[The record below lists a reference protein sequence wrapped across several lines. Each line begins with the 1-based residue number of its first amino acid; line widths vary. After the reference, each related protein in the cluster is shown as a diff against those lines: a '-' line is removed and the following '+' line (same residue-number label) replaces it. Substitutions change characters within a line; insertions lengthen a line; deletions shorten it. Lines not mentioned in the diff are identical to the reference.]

1 MKKILLSLATLYT
14 LGQAGGCLLVQP
26 NSISVDWKAYK
37 TLDKIGVGGKFTS
50 VNYTPTALEGKDFA
64 SILVGSKVK
73 IDTKKIDTGNSGRD
87 ETLVKFFFDKMN
99 SGLIEATIKEIK
111 ADKKVKNKPRTGVV
125 KVMITMNEKSLLIPM
140 KYSYADS
147 KFRAEGTIDILDF
160 SAKGALDSIS
170 KSCYDLHKG
179 KTWSDV
185 SIGFETTIKAT
196 LCDTIIVKK

>member
-26 NSISVDWKAYK
+26 NSMNVDWKAYK
-37 TLDKIGVGGKFTS
+37 TLGKIGVGGKFTA

-64 SILVGSKVK
+64 SILVGSKVDIDTQK
-73 IDTKKIDTGNSGRD
+73 IDSGNSGRD
-87 ETLVKFFFDKMN
+87 ETLVKFFFDKMS
-99 SGLIEATIKEIK
+99 SGSIQATIKNIK
-111 ADKKVKNKPRTGVV
+111 ADKRIKDKPRTGTVQ
-125 KVMITMNEKSLLIPM
+125 VMITMNQKSLIIPM

-160 SAKGALDSIS
+160 DAKSALTSIS

-185 SIGFETTIKAT
+185 SIGFETTITAT
-196 LCDTIIVKK
+196 LCDVKIEKN